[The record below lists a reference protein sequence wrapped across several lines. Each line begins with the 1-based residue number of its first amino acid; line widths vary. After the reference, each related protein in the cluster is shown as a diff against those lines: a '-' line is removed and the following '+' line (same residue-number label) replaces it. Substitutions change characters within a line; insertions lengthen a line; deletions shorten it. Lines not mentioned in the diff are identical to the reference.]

1 MIFQVHPLI
10 VLSSLSLRE
19 RLISFQPVH
28 DGVQRGRLVG
38 LWDLCHYTPPHTPSG
53 CCVLCL
59 LEGRSFSPTVQS
71 HYGLSATPSFLL
83 GCSQEGITRVHYR
96 PASATFWLM
105 RDRDMCTHAC
115 VLVHTQMLPAEW
127 LSEPMSDY
135 LPLLRWGCLRHSRTL
150 SSMVRVGCHNS
161 RFVVRWFPFRDMG
174 NSLLL
179 GRKAYASFHFQQMQ
193 KLFIFSS
200 QPNYRWSLR
209 QWLDI
214 TAEHGIFINN

>member
-105 RDRDMCTHAC
+105 RDRDVHAR
-115 VLVHTQMLPAEW
+115 LRASAHTDVTCRMAVRTDVW
-127 LSEPMSDY
+127 L
-135 LPLLRWGCLRHSRTL
+135 L
-150 SSMVRVGCHNS
+150 
-161 RFVVRWFPFRDMG
+161 
-174 NSLLL
+174 
-179 GRKAYASFHFQQMQ
+179 A
-193 KLFIFSS
+193 
-200 QPNYRWSLR
+200 
-209 QWLDI
+209 
-214 TAEHGIFINN
+214 TAEMRVLKTQSHPVQHGACGMSQQ